1 VVIRSCSENPNPDNE
16 VDRAIDAEDKEYND
30 ILRLV
35 CSVDISVFFSFLSGP
50 STPLMCLQH

>member
-1 VVIRSCSENPNPDNE
+1 MVIRSCSENPNPDNE

-35 CSVDISVFFSFLSGP
+35 CSVDISVFFLF
-50 STPLMCLQH
+50 